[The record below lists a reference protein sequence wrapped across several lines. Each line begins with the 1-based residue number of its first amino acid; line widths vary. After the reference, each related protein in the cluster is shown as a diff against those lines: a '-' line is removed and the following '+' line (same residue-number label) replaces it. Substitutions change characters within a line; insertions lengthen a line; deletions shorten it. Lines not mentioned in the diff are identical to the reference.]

1 MDLTALQPIIDEI
14 VKESL
19 EEKVYL
25 YGKSG
30 KKGNRVASG
39 NLKRGISSQ
48 VTTNSEGIAII
59 QFTAFGK
66 LMTDTYAYWLIEDRQ
81 PGPSVGSQKGRKKT
95 KNYKPGPFVKGIM
108 DWIYN
113 KKSFKIRDLK
123 TGKFK
128 EKNAKNVKSAAWVI
142 ARSIAKNGYQNKP
155 ENFITVSI
163 KKIQNDQRVI
173 DIIGDSAFEDLLN
186 QIEGL

>member
-19 EEKVYL
+19 EEKVYQ

-39 NLKRGISSQ
+39 NLKRGISSRIE
-48 VTTNSEGIAII
+48 TNKEGIQII

-81 PGPSVGSQKGRKKT
+81 PGPQVGSQVGRPKT
-95 KNYKPGPFVKGIM
+95 GNYVPGPFVQGIIN
-108 DWIYN
+108 WINN
-113 KKSFKIRDLK
+113 KKSFKIRDFK

-155 ENFITVSI
+155 QNFITVSI
-163 KKIQNDQRVI
+163 KKMANDPRILQ
-173 DIIGDSAFEDLLN
+173 IIGDESFEDLLK